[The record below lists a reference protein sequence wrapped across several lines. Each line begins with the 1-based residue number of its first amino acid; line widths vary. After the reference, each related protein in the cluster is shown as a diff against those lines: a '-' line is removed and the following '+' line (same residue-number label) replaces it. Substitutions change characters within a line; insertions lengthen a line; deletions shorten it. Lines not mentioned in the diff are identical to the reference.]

1 MKRPPGIMPR
11 PADREPRP
19 RLTPVVILD
28 GSAATQPSDRPFGA
42 ADALARMG
50 HYFADMGHYMGHYFG
65 QMGHEMGHYSA

>member
-50 HYFADMGHYMGHYFG
+50 HYMGHYFG